1 MTEKIQF
8 SYGYDENGLVYGY
21 LFQEGLQAVE
31 INSAE
36 AQEWLKSGSA
46 SSDTNEF
53 IWLHFSLANTASLGW
68 MKQNLDLP
76 ESFYEAVG
84 IGSRSTRIEH
94 TENSLTAVINDLLY
108 DFSYHPSEISTLVLN
123 AGKKIM
129 VSARLRALRSVDR
142 LKASVLLGEKFNS
155 TAELL
160 AHLLRDQEDT
170 LVQITRDTTIKV
182 DEIEDKILG
191 GRLSAQ
197 RKDLGAMR
205 RLLVR
210 IQRLL
215 APEPASLFRL
225 LHHPPLWMSD
235 SDVSELRVST
245 EEFSSVLNDLTG
257 LQERIKLLQEEIAAL
272 VEEDNKKSLF
282 LLTVVTVLALPINIT
297 AGLLGMNVG
306 GIPFAN
312 HPSGFWIVASLSG
325 MLTFFAGWIIYNR
338 MAE

>member
-1 MTEKIQF
+1 
-8 SYGYDENGLVYGY
+8 S
-21 LFQEGLQAVE
+21 GLQAVE
-31 INSAE
+31 INSDE
-36 AQEWLKSGSA
+36 ALRWLKSRA
-46 SSDTNEF
+46 SSSDSNEF
-53 IWLHFSLANTASLGW
+53 IWLHFSLANTASLSW
-68 MKQNLDLP
+68 MKEYLDLP
-76 ESFYEAVG
+76 ETFFEAVH
-84 IGSRSTRIEH
+84 IGSRSTRIEY
-94 TENSLTAVINDLLY
+94 TENTLTAVINDLLY

-123 AGKKIM
+123 AGKQVM
-129 VSARLRALRSVDR
+129 VSARLRPLRSVDR
-142 LKASVLLGEKFNS
+142 LKAAVSLGEKFHS

-160 AHLLRDQEDT
+160 AHLLRDQEDM
-170 LVQITRDTTIKV
+170 LVQIMRDTTVKV
-182 DEIEDKILG
+182 DEIEDRILG

-225 LHHPPLWMSD
+225 LHHPPDWMSD

-297 AGLLGMNVG
+297 AGLMGMNVG
-306 GIPFAN
+306 GIPFAS

-325 MLTFFAGWIIYNR
+325 MLTFIAGWIIYNR
-338 MAE
+338 MTE